1 VNRERQSTAYL
12 RVADAGL
19 HAGNCDVADLWY
31 RRVLEMDPVNA
42 QALRGLAAVDRHC
55 WLRRRVIPAG
65 GILLALLVVAVAL
78 VLVARHRGEQP
89 EAGAAAFQPQE
100 LTSPAPA
107 PEGQQPA
114 LPLPADPQ
122 EAVQSALKELRR
134 GLATDDLSR
143 LAPTAQAL
151 VLAKGTWDSQAASG
165 ADWTAAAARL
175 AVALEACQ
183 TRRWAAAAE
192 HLAALP
198 DLPGEGQQDLSAG
211 RFLALL
217 RAGEADLAHHMN
229 PLFSRAEYLR
239 AADAHFA
246 MAREISETLPPE
258 GDWAERL
265 AGAPLHFFADFEAPR
280 TLHEHWSGLPEATAP
295 LDGRGNLLWSSDAGA
310 GIFSRAGADWRDY
323 DLVVRLRPE
332 GEGRV
337 GLGVRCADAKSCC
350 VVWLPVG
357 TEEAETGEGGA
368 SWWMACRAGDTIQTH
383 RPQPSQPAGEGT
395 CLLSPGEWHL
405 VAVTVA
411 GNQAA
416 LTCDGVSHGLVG
428 GVREPEAGGIGLFAE
443 GPQVLFD
450 YVAVTDPP
458 ALPRN

>member
-1 VNRERQSTAYL
+1 VNREKQIAAYL

-19 HAGNCDVADLWY
+19 HAGNCDLADLWY
-31 RRVLEMDPVNA
+31 RRVLEMDPANA
-42 QALRGLAAVDRHC
+42 QALRGLAAVDRHR
-55 WLRRRVIPAG
+55 WLRRWVIPVG

-78 VLVARHRGEQP
+78 GLVARHRGERP
-89 EAGAAAFQPQE
+89 EARATAFQPQE
-100 LTSPAPA
+100 LTSPVPA

-114 LPLPADPQ
+114 LPVPADPQ
-122 EAVQSALKELRR
+122 EAVQLALKELRR

-151 VLAKGTWDSQAASG
+151 VLGQGTWDSQTASG

-198 DLPGEGQQDLSAG
+198 DLPGEAQQDLSVG
-211 RFLALL
+211 RFLVLL

-246 MAREISETLPPE
+246 RAREISETLPPE
-258 GDWAERL
+258 GGWPARL
-265 AGAPLHFFADFEAPR
+265 ASAPLHFFADFEAPS

-295 LDGRGNLLWSSDAGA
+295 LYGQGTLLWNSDAGT
-310 GIFSRAGADWRDY
+310 GIFSRAGADWHDY
-323 DLVVRLRPE
+323 ALVVRLRPE

-337 GLGVRCADAKSCC
+337 GLGVRCVDAKSCC

-357 TEEAETGEGGA
+357 TGETEAGEEGA
-368 SWWMACRAGDTIQTH
+368 SWWMACHVGDTIQTH
-383 RPQPSQPAGEGT
+383 RPQPSHPTGEGT

-405 VAVTVA
+405 VSVSVA

-428 GVREPEAGGIGLFAE
+428 DVRGPEAGGIGLFAE
-443 GPQVLFD
+443 GPQVHFD

-458 ALPRN
+458 ALPRD